1 LEGAGT
7 GPGTQQRRLALK
19 LGAVR
24 ADTGRMNLSNLSPE
38 TLVKILPLL
47 AVRAESDRLKK
58 IRDEARADASRS
70 S

>member
-1 LEGAGT
+1 
-7 GPGTQQRRLALK
+7 
-19 LGAVR
+19 
-24 ADTGRMNLSNLSPE
+24 MNLSNLSPE